1 MVKNFKNLSKYNKLL
16 LLILAKSKGEIKGKK
31 KIWKMLYFL
40 DFDMFEY
47 DNRSITDDVYQ
58 KYPMGPKPR
67 NIEQQLEELEKKGF
81 IKTEKEKSGA
91 GYNDTC
97 IYKLENKF
105 SKQEIEELELKFDK
119 KERFIIERDLK
130 LYGSK
135 NGSELERISHNE
147 APYNAVDLY
156 QLMDYE
162 LSFYR
167 DTEFV

>member
-1 MVKNFKNLSKYNKLL
+1 MIKNLKNLSKYDKLL
-16 LLILAKSKGEIKGKK
+16 LLILAKSRGEIKGKK

-47 DNRSITDDVYQ
+47 DNRSITDDVYE

-67 NIEQQLEELEKKGF
+67 NIERKLLELEQRGF
-81 IKTEKEKSGA
+81 IKTEKEKLRED
-91 GYNDTC
+91 YNDVC
-97 IYKLENKF
+97 VYKLKNKF
-105 SKQEIEELELKFDK
+105 TEQEIEELESTFDK
-119 KERFIIERDLK
+119 KEKFIIKRDLK

-135 NGSELERISHNE
+135 NGSELEKISHSE

>member
-1 MVKNFKNLSKYNKLL
+1 MIKNFKNLSKYDKLL
-16 LLILAKSKGEIKGKK
+16 LLILAKSKGEIKGRK

-47 DNRSITDDVYQ
+47 DNRSITGDVYE

-67 NIEQQLEELEKKGF
+67 NIEQKLLELEKKGF
-81 IKTEKEKSGA
+81 IKTEKEKSGG

-97 IYKLENKF
+97 VYKLKNK
-105 SKQEIEELELKFDK
+105 STKQEIEELESMFNK
-119 KERFIIERDLK
+119 KERFIIKRDLE
-130 LYGSK
+130 LYGDK
-135 NGSELERISHNE
+135 NGSELEKISHSE

>member
-1 MVKNFKNLSKYNKLL
+1 MVKNLKNLSKYDKLL

-47 DNRSITDDVYQ
+47 DNRSITDDVYE

-67 NIEQQLEELEKKGF
+67 NIEQRLLELEQRGF
-81 IKTEKEKSGA
+81 IKTEKEKLGE

-97 IYKLENKF
+97 VFKLKNKF
-105 SKQEIEELELKFDK
+105 TKQEIEEIESIFDK
-119 KERFIIERDLK
+119 KEKFIIKRDLK

-135 NGSELERISHNE
+135 NGSELEKISHDE
-147 APYNAVDLY
+147 APYNAVGLY

>member
-1 MVKNFKNLSKYNKLL
+1 MIKNIKNLSKYDKLL
-16 LLILAKSKGEIKGKK
+16 LLILAKLNGEIKGKK

-47 DNRSITDDVYQ
+47 DNRSITNDVYE

-67 NIEQQLEELEKKGF
+67 NIERELAELEKKGF
-81 IKTEKEKSGA
+81 IKTEKEKSGK
-91 GYNDTC
+91 GYNDIC
-97 IYKLENKF
+97 VYKLKNKF
-105 SKQEIEELELKFDK
+105 TKKEIEELELEFDE
-119 KERFIIERDLK
+119 KEKFIIKRDLK
-130 LYGSK
+130 LYGNK
-135 NGSELERISHNE
+135 NGSELERISHRE

>member
-1 MVKNFKNLSKYNKLL
+1 MVKNIENLSKYDKLL
-16 LLILAKSKGEIKGKK
+16 LLILAKSNGEIKGKK

-47 DNRSITDDVYQ
+47 DNHSITDDVYE

-67 NIEQQLEELEKKGF
+67 NIEERLAELEKAGF
-81 IKTEKEKSGA
+81 IESEKEKLRED
-91 GYNDTC
+91 YNDIC
-97 IYKLENKF
+97 VYKLKRKF
-105 SKQEIEELELKFDK
+105 TKKEIEEIEAEFNE
-119 KERFIIERDLK
+119 KEKFIIKRDLA
-130 LYGSK
+130 LYGNK
-135 NGSELERISHNE
+135 NGKELEMISHSE
-147 APYNAVDLY
+147 APFNAVELY

>member
-1 MVKNFKNLSKYNKLL
+1 MVKNLKNLSKYDKLL
-16 LLILAKSKGEIKGKK
+16 LLVLAESKGEIRGKK

-47 DNRSITDDVYQ
+47 DNHSITDDVYE

-67 NIEQQLEELEKKGF
+67 NIEQKLIELKENDL
-81 IKTEKEKSGA
+81 IKIETEKLQE
-91 GYNDTC
+91 GYNDIC
-97 IYKLENKF
+97 IYRLKEKLT
-105 SKQEIEELELKFDK
+105 KQEIEEIKSTFTE
-119 KERFIIERDLK
+119 KERFIIKRGLK

-135 NGSELERISHNE
+135 NGTELEKMSHDE
-147 APYNAVDLY
+147 APYNAVELY

>member
-1 MVKNFKNLSKYNKLL
+1 MVKNLKNLSKYDKLL

-47 DNRSITDDVYQ
+47 DNRSITNDIYE
-58 KYPMGPKPR
+58 KYPMGPKPK
-67 NIEQQLEELEKKGF
+67 NIEQKLLELEEGGF
-81 IKTEKEKSGA
+81 IKTEKEKLGEN
-91 GYNDTC
+91 YNDTC
-97 IYKLENKF
+97 VYKLKNDF
-105 SKQEIEELELKFDK
+105 TKQEIGELESMFDE
-119 KERFIIERDLK
+119 KEKFIIKRDLK
-130 LYGSK
+130 LYGTK

>member
-1 MVKNFKNLSKYNKLL
+1 MIKNFKNLSKYDKLL
-16 LLILAKSKGEIKGKK
+16 LLILAKLNGEIKGKK

-47 DNRSITDDVYQ
+47 DNRSITGDMYE

-67 NIEQQLEELEKKGF
+67 DIEQELSGLEEKGF
-81 IKTEKEKSGA
+81 IKTKKEKSGE

-97 IYKLENKF
+97 VYKLKNKF
-105 SKQEIEELELKFDK
+105 TKQEIEKLESMFDK
-119 KERFIIERDLK
+119 KERFIIKRDLK
-130 LYGSK
+130 LYGNK
-135 NGSELERISHNE
+135 NGSELEKISHRE
-147 APYNAVDLY
+147 APYNAVDPY